1 MVQAIAAFMEAC
13 YMARRNAISASA
25 LKRFHSCVDRFHK
38 LRDIFIVAGVCV
50 SISLPR
56 QHALCHYYL
65 SIQLFGSPNGL
76 CSSITESKHI
86 KAVKEPWR
94 RSSRYKALDQML
106 RTVLRMEKM
115 AALHQIFTT
124 QGMMAGTT
132 ASYMAR
138 MAQEE
143 AEVLAPSDV
152 ESDHGHGQD
161 DDDDDEDDG
170 GPIDGTPLNSL
181 SDVKL
186 ATRIR
191 MYFFIVNHS

>member
-1 MVQAIAAFMEAC
+1 
-13 YMARRNAISASA
+13 
-25 LKRFHSCVDRFHK
+25 
-38 LRDIFIVAGVCV
+38 
-50 SISLPR
+50 
-56 QHALCHYYL
+56 
-65 SIQLFGSPNGL
+65 
-76 CSSITESKHI
+76 
-86 KAVKEPWR
+86 
-94 RSSRYKALDQML
+94 
-106 RTVLRMEKM
+106 MEKM

-170 GPIDGTPLNSL
+170 GPIDSTPSNSL